1 MKIALIGG
9 RTFLH
14 PDGIATFMH
23 NLGAELA
30 KMGHEPIYYCESDK
44 DYVEMVDGI
53 KVVHQ
58 KSYKSPALTKILLGF
73 KATCK
78 ALFKEKG
85 VRVFHYNGWAPSL
98 LAARVPWMLGRV
110 SLMEGHGL
118 EWKRTK
124 YTPRQQKTM
133 KRMEAIT
140 ARWNC
145 NFTMCSQEQTDFF
158 LSEYGIICRTITG
171 AVNLP
176 GEPQKSDILERF
188 GIIPNNYVLFMGRL
202 VQDKNPDYLIK
213 GFLKSNYGEKQLVL
227 CGDNPQDAEYVEM
240 LHNLAKESPNV
251 IFTGAVFGAD
261 KDVIFRNCWSYCL
274 PSSLE
279 GLPIS
284 LLEGMSYGK
293 VCIASDIQ
301 ANKEAL
307 GNSGVWVK
315 KEDED
320 DVADKLNSLFKDFS
334 FYERQGKANFNRVK
348 EEFSW
353 KKKAEEYIEF
363 VTELD
368 NRKNKKNE

>member
-9 RTFLH
+9 RTFMH

-30 KMGHEPIYYCESDK
+30 KMGHEPLYYCESDK
-44 DYVEMVDGI
+44 NYVEMVDGI

-58 KSYKSPALTKILLGF
+58 KSYKSAALTKILLGL
-73 KATCK
+73 KATNK

-85 VRVFHYNGWAPSL
+85 VKVFHFNGWAPSL
-98 LAARVPWMLGRV
+98 LAARLPWLFGRI

-133 KRMEAIT
+133 RFMERLT
-140 ARWNC
+140 AHWNC
-145 NFTMCSQEQTDFF
+145 HFTMCSQEQTDFF
-158 LSEYGIICRTITG
+158 KEEYGKICRTITG

-176 GEPQKSDILERF
+176 GDPQKSNLLERY

-213 GFLKSNYGEKQLVL
+213 GFVASDYREKQLVI
-227 CGDNPQDAEYVEM
+227 CGDNPQDPQYVSY
-240 LHNLAKESPNV
+240 LKDLAKDCPNI
-251 IFTGAVFGAD
+251 IFTGAIFGAD
-261 KDVIFRNCWSYCL
+261 KDAAFRNCWAYSL

-293 VCIASDIQ
+293 VCIASDIP

-307 GNSGVWVK
+307 GNSGVWVN
-315 KEDED
+315 KEDAD
-320 DVADKLNSLFKDFS
+320 DIANKLNLLYKDFAA
-334 FYERQGKANFNRVK
+334 YESQGKANLYRVQK
-348 EEFSW
+348 QFSW
-353 KKKAEEYIEF
+353 RKKAEEYIEF

-368 NRKNKKNE
+368 KRKNKK